1 MRTAFVFDGLPT
13 CGGVKVPFEYASRM
27 KNVYIVANSDNL
39 ELQKYY
45 AVERKPMQFLM
56 DFTPEDN
63 IVMCWWP
70 QEDVL
75 RKFEGRKIQFLQ
87 GNDIEAYSDRETR
100 QRCLETRQREDW
112 ELLAVSEYAGKWT
125 GRPFTVIPNGLPA
138 RFLDVAQAGHRDIDI
153 LIEGRYEPN
162 KGIDEA
168 ILLAKK
174 TNARKIAWL
183 GVDAFDLGG
192 VAAIKDPKQEDIPN
206 IYRHAKVF
214 LKLSKSEGF
223 CLPIL
228 EAMASG
234 CLVATHD
241 MGGNDF
247 CTPENSILD
256 NHIENINSFLAGE
269 DYSKII
275 ENGRK
280 TAEKMTWAQSVGK
293 MNAYLDRTL
302 LA

>member
-1 MRTAFVFDGLPT
+1 MKTAFVFDGLPT

-27 KNVYIVANSDNL
+27 KDTYIVANNDNL

-45 AVERKPMQFLM
+45 GVERKPMAFLFE
-56 DFTPEDN
+56 FTPEDN
-63 IVMCWWP
+63 IIMCWWP

-75 RKFEGRKIQFLQ
+75 RKFEGRKVQFLQ
-87 GNDIEAYSDRETR
+87 GNDLDAYSERKTREE
-100 QRCLETRQREDW
+100 CLATRQREDW
-112 ELLAVSEYAGKWT
+112 ELLAVSEFAGKWT
-125 GRPFTVIPNGLPA
+125 NRPFTVVPNGLPE
-138 RFLDVAQAGHRDIDI
+138 RFFVEQAGHRDIDI

-168 ILLAKK
+168 IVLAKRTGAK
-174 TNARKIAWL
+174 KIAWL

-192 VAAIKDPKQEDIPN
+192 VAAIKNPPQEEIPN

-234 CLVATHD
+234 CLVVTHD

-247 CTPENSILD
+247 CTAENSILD
-256 NHIENINSFLAGE
+256 NHTDHIDRFLAGD
-269 DYSKII
+269 DYSEII
-275 ENGRK
+275 KKGRK
-280 TAEKMTWAQSVGK
+280 TAEEMTWEKSVAK
-293 MNAYLDRTL
+293 MEAFLSSR
-302 LA
+302 